1 MYRIA
6 ITTMGTRGDVQPY
19 IALARGLAGRGHSV
33 ILLAP
38 EQFTGLVAE
47 YGIPF
52 APLPGDLLA
61 LLDTQEGKAAMGSSK
76 GFGAGLKLLKHMRP
90 LGERL
95 LDAEWAAIRAFGPD
109 LIVFHPKSFATPHM
123 AEALGCQHVLASPLP
138 GFTPTSDFPSP
149 LLPFDNLG
157 PLNKVS
163 HVLGTHAASMLFRK
177 LIKRFRRDTLGLAG
191 RSTADVRSLGTLY
204 AYSPQVLP
212 VPRDWGPDV
221 LVSGYWFLDTPD
233 WRPDP
238 ALAGFLAA
246 GPAPVYCGFGS
257 MPGVDSR
264 AMTET
269 IIAALAQTG
278 KRGLIATGEGALE
291 IVEDL
296 PDVLAI
302 SAAPHDQ
309 LFKHVDATLH
319 HGGAGTTGA
328 ALRAGKPTAI
338 CPFFGDQPFWARRV
352 ATLGAGPAALDRNN
366 LSVDA
371 VARVLT
377 AMDDHDMR
385 AKAAQLGSAIR
396 DEDGVAASVDF
407 IERRMAAIGPLPR
420 ASH

>member
-19 IALARGLAGRGHSV
+19 IALARGLVGQGHRV

-38 EQFTGLVAE
+38 EQFDGLVAG
-47 YGIPF
+47 YDIPF

-61 LLDTQEGKAAMGSSK
+61 LLDTQEGKMAVGSSK

-95 LDAEWAAIRAFGPD
+95 LDAEWAAIRAFVPD
-109 LIVFHPKSFATPHM
+109 LIVHHPKSFGTPHM
-123 AEALGCQHVLASPLP
+123 AEALGCQYMLASPLP
-138 GFTPTSDFPSP
+138 GFTPTSDFPTP

-163 HVLGTHAASMLFRK
+163 HVLGTHAAGMLFRK
-177 LIKRFRRDTLGLAG
+177 LIGRFRRETLGLAG
-191 RSTADVRSLGTLY
+191 RRTANVRSLGTLY

-238 ALAGFLAA
+238 ELAGFLAA
-246 GPAPVYCGFGS
+246 GPAPIYIGFGS
-257 MPGVDSR
+257 MPGVDSQE
-264 AMTET
+264 MTDL
-269 IIAALAQTG
+269 IVAALARTG
-278 KRGLIATGEGALE
+278 KRGLIATGQGAL
-291 IVEDL
+291 DL
-296 PDVLAI
+296 VGGLPEVHAI

-309 LFKHVDATLH
+309 LFRHVGATLH

-338 CPFFGDQPFWARRV
+338 CPFFGDQPFWARRI
-352 ATLGAGPAALDRNN
+352 AELGAGPKALDRNS
-366 LSVDA
+366 LSVEA
-371 VARVLT
+371 VAG
-377 AMDDHDMR
+377 AIASMDNPDMR
-385 AKAAQLGSAIR
+385 KRAAELGSAIGA
-396 DEDGVAASVDF
+396 EDGVAAAVAF
-407 IERRMAAIGPLPR
+407 IETRMAGVRPLQAVSR
-420 ASH
+420 